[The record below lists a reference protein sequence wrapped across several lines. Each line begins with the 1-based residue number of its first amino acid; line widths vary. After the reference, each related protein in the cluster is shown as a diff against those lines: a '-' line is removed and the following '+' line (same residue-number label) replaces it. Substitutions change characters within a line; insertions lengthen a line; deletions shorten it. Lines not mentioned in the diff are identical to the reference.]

1 MYFLN
6 VFFLEKYIKNHNFN
20 NKKLVIQICFLLS
33 ATGSPTATLLRLNS
47 DYLPYYHNLNFNINY

>member
-1 MYFLN
+1 MYF
-6 VFFLEKYIKNHNFN
+6 FWKNTLKTNSFN
-20 NKKLVIQICFLLS
+20 YKKLVIQICFLLS